1 MEVFKLQRPLA
12 ANVGTETQPF
22 LVYNEDRSQ
31 QAFVPKE
38 VVPEAL
44 RIATMATGK
53 CYVQADVVGDKVQ
66 WGDLVSGK
74 AW

>member
-22 LVYNEDRSQ
+22 LMYNEDRSQ

-44 RIATMATGK
+44 RLATMTTGK
-53 CYVQADVVGDKVQ
+53 CYVQAEVVGDKVQ
-66 WGDLVSGK
+66 WGDL
-74 AW
+74 ARARDW